1 MSGYV
6 RTITFA
12 ATSKGVTPTGPQ
24 EAGVQG
30 DHNATVV
37 VWQLDETLLNEA
49 YRYRCEYV
57 DGSGGWDT
65 TPYLALESGNTI
77 SVPLPRAW
85 TAAGGCAVI
94 RLCVS
99 EFTEGREERSIYTL
113 TGRLQYAGRES
124 GGAMAEEYEDKLP
137 ALIVA
142 VTESMNEAEAAAEA
156 AAGSVFPKVQHQ
168 YDPKPIRDQPDPS
181 ALSV

>member
-1 MSGYV
+1 MCLRLCPYV
-6 RTITFA
+6 EYPRLRQGGLF
-12 ATSKGVTPTGPQ
+12 SKKGVSKYAECENDHLCGHVDRGNADRTAGGGGTG
-24 EAGVQG
+24 GS
-30 DHNATVV
+30 NATVV
-37 VWQLDETLLNEA
+37 VWQPDETLINEA
-49 YRYRCEYV
+49 YQYRCEYV

-65 TPYLALESGNTI
+65 TPYLALESG
-77 SVPLPRAW
+77 
-85 TAAGGCAVI
+85 
-94 RLCVS
+94 
-99 EFTEGREERSIYTL
+99 
-113 TGRLQYAGRES
+113 
-124 GGAMAEEYEDKLP
+124 GAMTEEYEDKLP

>member
-1 MSGYV
+1 MPNV

-37 VWQLDETLLNEA
+37 VWQLDETLINEA
-49 YRYRCEYV
+49 YQYRCEYV

-65 TPYLALESGNTI
+65 TPYLALESG
-77 SVPLPRAW
+77 
-85 TAAGGCAVI
+85 
-94 RLCVS
+94 
-99 EFTEGREERSIYTL
+99 
-113 TGRLQYAGRES
+113 
-124 GGAMAEEYEDKLP
+124 GAMTEEYEDKLP